1 MPVKPVDFAVVAVEL
16 SSLVRRRLRGF
27 GFQVIPVAPLMG
39 HMRLLLLILAMAF
52 VGATVA
58 AEEDSPRIKRRPP
71 SPTEAAQIASD
82 VALSDSLLRKGDIVV
97 TNRGFFIF
105 RGIGADGISNDFVPV
120 PNPMPGAQR

>member
-1 MPVKPVDFAVVAVEL
+1 VKLVDFAVVAVALEP

-27 GFQVIPVAPLMG
+27 GFQVIPVVPLMG

-58 AEEDSPRIKRRPP
+58 AEEDSPRIKRKSP

>member
-1 MPVKPVDFAVVAVEL
+1 
-16 SSLVRRRLRGF
+16 
-27 GFQVIPVAPLMG
+27 MG
-39 HMRLLLLILAMAF
+39 HMRLLLLILALAMAI

-58 AEEDSPRIKRRPP
+58 AEEDSPRIKRKPP

-97 TNRGFFIF
+97 TNRGFFAF

-120 PNPMPGAQR
+120 PNPMPKPQR

>member
-1 MPVKPVDFAVVAVEL
+1 
-16 SSLVRRRLRGF
+16 
-27 GFQVIPVAPLMG
+27 MG
-39 HMRLLLLILAMAF
+39 HMRLLLLIPAMAF

-58 AEEDSPRIKRRPP
+58 AEEDSPRIKRKPP
-71 SPTEAAQIASD
+71 SSAEAAQIASD